1 MKIVNMHDAKTHWS
15 RLVDA
20 ATKGEAFVI
29 AKAGKPMVRV
39 SPLGDT
45 SPKRL
50 GFMAEGFTVPADF
63 DDMMSEDLEAMFSGG
78 GVEPSVNPDPSK

>member
-1 MKIVNMHDAKTHWS
+1 MKIVNMHDAKTHLS
-15 RLVDA
+15 KLVDA

-39 SPLGDT
+39 SPLGET

-50 GFMAEGFTVPADF
+50 GFMAEGVTVPADF
-63 DDMMSEDLEAMFSGG
+63 DDMVSEDLEAMFSGG
-78 GVEPSVNPDPSK
+78 GVEPSTNPDLSK